1 MSIFS
6 ERLKELRK
14 KRGYTQAELAK
25 YMNMR
30 QGSYT
35 KWETG
40 MTEPRIDSII
50 PLARIL
56 NTTADYL
63 LGLTDISERN
73 PKINSIK
80 ETEAIDEDKL
90 KEILK
95 IQGDGQVDF
104 FILKLIKNQE
114 KDPRELFEELTKD
127 RDPISKEFASI
138 DFNTAIRKLN
148 EYGNSLGTT
157 ETK

>member
-73 PKINSIK
+73 PKIKST
-80 ETEAIDEDKL
+80 ETIDETKL

-95 IQGDGQVDF
+95 IQGDGQVDS

-127 RDPISKEFASI
+127 RDPISKEFAYI

>member
-73 PKINSIK
+73 PKIKST
-80 ETEAIDEDKL
+80 ETIDETKL

-95 IQGDGQVDF
+95 IQGDGQVDL

-127 RDPISKEFASI
+127 RDPISKEFAYI

-157 ETK
+157 KTK

>member
-73 PKINSIK
+73 PKIKST
-80 ETEAIDEDKL
+80 ETIDETKL

-95 IQGDGQVDF
+95 IQGDGQVDL

-127 RDPISKEFASI
+127 RDPISKEFAYI
-138 DFNTAIRKLN
+138 DFNTAMRKLN

>member
-73 PKINSIK
+73 PKIKST
-80 ETEAIDEDKL
+80 ETIDETKL

-95 IQGDGQVDF
+95 IQGDGQVDL

-127 RDPISKEFASI
+127 KDPISKEFAYI

>member
-14 KRGYTQAELAK
+14 KRGYTQSELAK

-73 PKINSIK
+73 PKIKST
-80 ETEAIDEDKL
+80 ETIDETKL

-95 IQGDGQVDF
+95 IQGDGQVDL

-127 RDPISKEFASI
+127 RDPISKEFAYI

>member
-14 KRGYTQAELAK
+14 KRGHTQAELAK

-73 PKINSIK
+73 PKIKST
-80 ETEAIDEDKL
+80 ETIDETKL

-95 IQGDGQVDF
+95 IQGDGQVDL

-127 RDPISKEFASI
+127 RDPISKEFAYI

>member
-40 MTEPRIDSII
+40 MTEPKIDSII

-73 PKINSIK
+73 PKIKST
-80 ETEAIDEDKL
+80 ETIDETKL

-95 IQGDGQVDF
+95 TQGDGQVDF

>member
-1 MSIFS
+1 MNIFS

-73 PKINSIK
+73 PKIKST
-80 ETEAIDEDKL
+80 ETIDETKL

-95 IQGDGQVDF
+95 IQGDGQVDL

-127 RDPISKEFASI
+127 RDPISKEFAYI

>member
-73 PKINSIK
+73 PKIKST
-80 ETEAIDEDKL
+80 ETIDETKL

-95 IQGDGQVDF
+95 IQGDGQVDL

-127 RDPISKEFASI
+127 RDPISKEFAYI

>member
-73 PKINSIK
+73 PKIKST
-80 ETEAIDEDKL
+80 ETIDETKL

-95 IQGDGQVDF
+95 IQGDGQVDL

-127 RDPISKEFASI
+127 RDPISKEFAYI

-148 EYGNSLGTT
+148 E
-157 ETK
+157 

>member
-63 LGLTDISERN
+63 LGLTDIS
-73 PKINSIK
+73 
-80 ETEAIDEDKL
+80 L
-90 KEILK
+90 Y
-95 IQGDGQVDF
+95 F
-104 FILKLIKNQE
+104 
-114 KDPRELFEELTKD
+114 
-127 RDPISKEFASI
+127 
-138 DFNTAIRKLN
+138 
-148 EYGNSLGTT
+148 
-157 ETK
+157 

>member
-73 PKINSIK
+73 PKIKST
-80 ETEAIDEDKL
+80 ETIDETKL

-95 IQGDGQVDF
+95 IQGNGQVDL

-127 RDPISKEFASI
+127 RDPISKEFAYI

>member
-1 MSIFS
+1 MVSQYI
-6 ERLKELRK
+6 
-14 KRGYTQAELAK
+14 
-25 YMNMR
+25 
-30 QGSYT
+30 QGTY
-35 KWETG
+35 
-40 MTEPRIDSII
+40 D
-50 PLARIL
+50 A
-56 NTTADYL
+56 
-63 LGLTDISERN
+63 
-73 PKINSIK
+73 
-80 ETEAIDEDKL
+80 KL

-95 IQGDGQVDF
+95 IQGDGQVDL

-127 RDPISKEFASI
+127 RDPISKEFAYI

>member
-6 ERLKELRK
+6 KRLKELRK

-50 PLARIL
+50 PLAKIL

-73 PKINSIK
+73 PKIKST
-80 ETEAIDEDKL
+80 ETIDETKL